1 MSEHEPGDHEAAQG
15 SDGPAE
21 RAAESLSAPSR
32 APEASGAGEPP
43 TTHAGRET
51 AGTADHDPD
60 TRDTTPAVGT
70 RGAPAS
76 WRRAVEGADVALARR
91 GWGDAQWS
99 FLYKDDTNYARAEPR
114 RGQVAEA
121 NRRMRSAEPGAI
133 HGPFIHAPV
142 WTWEVPV
149 YFWFGGMASGASF
162 VSLACDLAGDERS
175 AAIARAVALAAV
187 LPAPPLLILDLGRP
201 GRFLN
206 MLRIFKPRSPMNVGA
221 WCLVAFSTTGA
232 GAVAADVLGR
242 PRVGQGLGAATAI
255 LGSYLGSY
263 TGVLLASTAVPLWA
277 RSRAFLGPIFVATA
291 TATGAAAT
299 RLALVARGLPEGHP
313 TRHALGTI
321 ETGAMLTELVLSTFN
336 ERRLG
341 QAGQALRQ
349 GHAGR
354 LFTAAKWTVRVGLAL
369 RPLRRRLGPRAHH
382 VASGSYLAGGLLF
395 RMAWVAAGRASAADH
410 EAVAA
415 TARAHVTR
423 DDEVGGENETRR
435 LVSRWREPSSGRGV
449 AARAWTEGV
458 RRTSLLAE
466 RVLRLGADPSA
477 PR

>member
-1 MSEHEPGDHEAAQG
+1 
-15 SDGPAE
+15 
-21 RAAESLSAPSR
+21 
-32 APEASGAGEPP
+32 
-43 TTHAGRET
+43 
-51 AGTADHDPD
+51 
-60 TRDTTPAVGT
+60 V
-70 RGAPAS
+70 
-76 WRRAVEGADVALARR
+76 ARR

-114 RGQVAEA
+114 PGQVAEA
-121 NRRMRSAEPGAI
+121 NRRMRSAEPEAF

-142 WTWEVPV
+142 WTWEVPL
-149 YFWFGGMASGASF
+149 YFWVGGMASGAAF
-162 VSLACDLAGDERS
+162 VALACDLAGDAES
-175 AAIARAVALAAV
+175 AAVARKVALGAV

-206 MLRIFKPRSPMNVGA
+206 MLRIFKPRSPMSLGA

-232 GAVAADVLGR
+232 GAVGADLVGR
-242 PRVGQGLGAATAI
+242 PGIARGLGAATAG
-255 LGSYLGSY
+255 LGTYLGSY

-277 RSRAFLGPIFVATA
+277 RSRLFLGPIFIATA

-299 RLALVARGLPEGHP
+299 RLTLVASGLRSDHP
-313 TRHALGTI
+313 TRHALGAI
-321 ETGAMLTELVLSTFN
+321 ETGAMLCELALSTVN

-341 QAGQALRQ
+341 QAGGPLRE
-349 GHAGR
+349 GHSGH
-354 LFTAAKWTVRVGLAL
+354 LFKAAKWMVRIGLAL
-369 RPLRRRLGPRAHH
+369 RPLHGRFGARAHH
-382 VASGSYLAGGLLF
+382 VASGCYLAGGLLF

-423 DDEVGGENETRR
+423 DDEVGDEGGTAR

-466 RVLRLGADPSA
+466 RVLRLGSG
-477 PR
+477 